1 MIFMTHPPLMLSE
14 GQCDAETVCRISN
27 VGVVTIAVRR
37 PHIARVILPGPGPND
52 MRRAAALDPWRAVRR
67 SALIILVPT
76 VLYPLID
83 AATHVIQ
90 PERIRLET
98 ADLDRLLGGRDV
110 SAILAIGHAG
120 LKLVA
125 PPVLGLRAS
134 TRGIFPFGFAWEPIC
149 LSGCAREPGH
159 ELLGIAPADIGDR
172 RVILAGCHERTC
184 FRRGAFV
191 TFANRNRILTDRK
204 RLDAGLVGLLLRSIV
219 IAAHGEA
226 AATHCL
232 HLGLPDRCGQ
242 RCGGGGGEEGVKF
255 GGRPVLK
262 GSHPRARGGV
272 G

>member
-1 MIFMTHPPLMLSE
+1 
-14 GQCDAETVCRISN
+14 
-27 VGVVTIAVRR
+27 
-37 PHIARVILPGPGPND
+37 
-52 MRRAAALDPWRAVRR
+52 MRRAAALDPWRAVRW
-67 SALIILVPT
+67 SALIILVPA

-90 PERIRLET
+90 PERIRLE
-98 ADLDRLLGGRDV
+98 AAYLDRLLDGRDV

-134 TRGIFPFGFAWEPIC
+134 TRGIFPFGFAWDPIC

-184 FRRGAFV
+184 LRRGAFV
-191 TFANRNRILTDRK
+191 PFANRNRILTDRK
-204 RLDAGLVGLLLRSIV
+204 RLDADLVGRLLRGIV

-226 AATHCL
+226 AVTHCL
-232 HLGLPDRCGQ
+232 HLGLPDRSGQ
-242 RCGGGGGEEGVKF
+242 RW
-255 GGRPVLK
+255 GGRGGRHGLNLRRRLLHS
-262 GSHPRARGGV
+262 GSYRRHGLRLGRS
-272 G
+272 